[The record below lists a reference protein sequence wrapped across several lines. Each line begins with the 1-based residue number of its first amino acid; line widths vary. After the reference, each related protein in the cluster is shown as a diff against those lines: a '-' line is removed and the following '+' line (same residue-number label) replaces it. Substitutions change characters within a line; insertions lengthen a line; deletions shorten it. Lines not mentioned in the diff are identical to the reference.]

1 MLRPTDRLRPRLV
14 HPSLCGI
21 CGICGIAPKLRQ
33 GRTSTQMRR
42 IGHSIRM
49 RGRMRDIDWASRP
62 RHNEDCIGKQG
73 EKGRADK
80 E

>member
-1 MLRPTDRLRPRLV
+1 
-14 HPSLCGI
+14 
-21 CGICGIAPKLRQ
+21 
-33 GRTSTQMRR
+33 MRR